1 MRQPHRNIPTL
12 WKVRYQLRP
21 NIITRDTPI
30 YSTDTGSRVSAAST
44 TNELVEAAA
53 LQQIH
58 NARASRGLY
67 EWTDAEIMLVFDEG
81 RAS

>member
-30 YSTDTGSRVSAAST
+30 YSADTGQELVQPST

-58 NARASRGLY
+58 NAGLC
-67 EWTDAEIMLVFDEG
+67 EDFTNGPM
-81 RAS
+81 RKSC

>member
-1 MRQPHRNIPTL
+1 MRQPHRNIPRL

-21 NIITRDTPI
+21 NVITRDTPM
-30 YSTDTGSRVSAAST
+30 YSTDTGQELAQPST

-58 NARASRGLY
+58 NARALRGLH
-67 EWTDAEIMLVFDEG
+67 EWTDAEIMLVFAEG